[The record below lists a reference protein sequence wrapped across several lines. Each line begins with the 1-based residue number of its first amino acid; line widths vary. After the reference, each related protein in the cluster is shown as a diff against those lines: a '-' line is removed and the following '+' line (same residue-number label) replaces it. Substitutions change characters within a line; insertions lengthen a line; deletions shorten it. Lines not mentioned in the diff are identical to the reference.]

1 MIGFEDNSI
10 HLNKAGYEFAI
21 ATLDDGA
28 IDGYPSCLMPIWIN
42 DDKWK
47 QVVDEIINNKS
58 TKEKHLKS
66 ISNVLLKN
74 SKNNE
79 LKKYIDI
86 IRKKRN
92 EDFFSYEL

>member
-42 DDKWK
+42 DDKSNEEI
-47 QVVDEIINNKS
+47 VVAILGSEPKVGKNP
-58 TKEKHLKS
+58 EVS
-66 ISNVLLKN
+66 IRR
-74 SKNNE
+74 SKIYKIVRQNE
-79 LKKYIDI
+79 VV
-86 IRKKRN
+86 
-92 EDFFSYEL
+92 

>member
-42 DDKWK
+42 DDKSNE
-47 QVVDEIINNKS
+47 EIIVAILGSEPKMGQNPEVSIRRNKIY
-58 TKEKHLKS
+58 KLVRQ
-66 ISNVLLKN
+66 NDVV
-74 SKNNE
+74 
-79 LKKYIDI
+79 
-86 IRKKRN
+86 
-92 EDFFSYEL
+92 

>member
-42 DDKWK
+42 DDKSNE
-47 QVVDEIINNKS
+47 EIIVAILGSEPKIGKNP
-58 TKEKHLKS
+58 EVS
-66 ISNVLLKN
+66 IRR
-74 SKNNE
+74 SKIYKIVKQNE
-79 LKKYIDI
+79 VV
-86 IRKKRN
+86 
-92 EDFFSYEL
+92 